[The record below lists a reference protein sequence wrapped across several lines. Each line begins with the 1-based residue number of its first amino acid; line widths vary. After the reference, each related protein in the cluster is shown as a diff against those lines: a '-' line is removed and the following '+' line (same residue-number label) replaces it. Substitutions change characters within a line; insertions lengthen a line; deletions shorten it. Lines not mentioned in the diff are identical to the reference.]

1 MMRITQQLLSN
12 RVRQNTARVSDRL
25 NRAIVEIQEETSV
38 PAASVDPLKAG
49 RIAAID
55 ERLRNHESL
64 GRSRNTVRSN
74 LTQADT
80 ALGQLADTV
89 LSMRDTALAV
99 VGDNV
104 SPENRLTVAASLRRE
119 LEAVIALANTQDASG
134 RYLFGGLSDGAQPFA
149 ADGTYNGDAS
159 NREVEV
165 SPGVRITATVTG
177 GDLFGAGNDT
187 ITALSDLVTALETG
201 DVATARNQL
210 TAINTGH
217 SQLLTTRSK
226 VGGRLATLE
235 DLDMLGLDL
244 RTTLES
250 ERGNETAVDI
260 GRLSSVIA
268 NAQANLQAVIETSK
282 TLMSQSSNSWL
293 S

>member
-38 PAASVDPLKAG
+38 PAASADPLKAG

-99 VGDNV
+99 VGDNA
-104 SPENRLTVAASLRRE
+104 SPQNRLTVAASLRRE
-119 LEAVIALANTQDASG
+119 LEAVIALGNTRDASG
-134 RYLFGGLSDGAQPFA
+134 RYLFGGLSDGVQPFA

-177 GDLFGAGNDT
+177 GDLFGPGNDT

-210 TAINTGH
+210 TAINNGH

-244 RTTLES
+244 RTTLEA